1 MTFETVNIF
10 KKMTDKK
17 YIFYNFIPSKEAIL
31 EKHEMDQLSRQLKK
45 IIIK

>member
-17 YIFYNFIPSKEAIL
+17 YKFYKFTPSREAIV
-31 EKHEMDQLSRQLKK
+31 EKRKMDQLSRQPKK
-45 IIIK
+45 